1 MKLSQMGFKPVHCL
15 VYQQDGRVLKEYDEK
30 RMEEIMNRK
39 SDYVIIYNPNS
50 EQKREILESMDFDG
64 ESKVSVEGL
73 RLLGLIERL
82 TNIDLGL
89 ESGELTVEEALDIVN
104 NPNAMLQV
112 VAQVVNSILINLLK
126 EQLMMAE
133 EIAQLPEPV
142 KRSILDE
149 TINKEKREEEAKKQ
163 AEIEELEAKLKA
175 LRGE

>member
-1 MKLSQMGFKPVHCL
+1 MKLSQMGFKPMHCL

-30 RMEEIMNRK
+30 RMEEIMGRK

-50 EQKREILESMDFDG
+50 EQKKEILETMDFDG

-89 ESGELTVEEALDIVN
+89 ESGELTVDEALDIIN
-104 NPNAMLQV
+104 NPNAMLQA
-112 VAQVVNSILINLLK
+112 VAQVVNSILINILK

-163 AEIEELEAKLKA
+163 AEIEELEAKLKT

>member
-1 MKLSQMGFKPVHCL
+1 M
-15 VYQQDGRVLKEYDEK
+15 
-30 RMEEIMNRK
+30 
-39 SDYVIIYNPNS
+39 
-50 EQKREILESMDFDG
+50 
-64 ESKVSVEGL
+64 
-73 RLLGLIERL
+73 IERL

-112 VAQVVNSILINLLK
+112 VAQVVNSILINILK

>member
-1 MKLSQMGFKPVHCL
+1 MKLSQMGFKPMHCL
-15 VYQQDGRVLKEYDEK
+15 IYQQDGRVLKEYDEK
-30 RMEEIMNRK
+30 RMEEIMGRK
-39 SDYVIIYNPNS
+39 SEYVIIYNPNS

-64 ESKVSVEGL
+64 EQKVTVNGMKV
-73 RLLGLIERL
+73 LGLIERL

-89 ESGELTVEEALDIVN
+89 ENGELTVEEALDIVN
-104 NPNAMLQV
+104 NPNPMLEV
-112 VAQVVNSILINLLK
+112 VSQVVNSILMHILK
-126 EQLMMAE
+126 EQLNTMAE
-133 EIAQLPEPV
+133 VAQLPEPV

>member
-1 MKLSQMGFKPVHCL
+1 MKLSQMGFKPMHCL

-30 RMEEIMNRK
+30 RMEEIMGRK
-39 SDYVIIYNPNS
+39 SEYVIIYNPNS

-64 ESKVSVEGL
+64 EQKVTVNGMKV
-73 RLLGLIERL
+73 LGLIERL

-89 ESGELTVEEALDIVN
+89 ESGELTVDEALDIIN

-112 VAQVVNSILINLLK
+112 VAQVVNSILINILK

-149 TINKEKREEEAKKQ
+149 TISKEKREEEAKKQ

>member
-1 MKLSQMGFKPVHCL
+1 MKLSQMGFKPMHCL

-39 SDYVIIYNPNS
+39 SEYVIIYNPNS

-64 ESKVSVEGL
+64 EQKVTVNGMKV
-73 RLLGLIERL
+73 LGLIERL

-104 NPNAMLQV
+104 NPNPMLEV
-112 VAQVVNSILINLLK
+112 VSQVVNSILMNILK
-126 EQLMMAE
+126 EQLNTME
-133 EIAQLPEPV
+133 EVAQLPEPV

>member
-1 MKLSQMGFKPVHCL
+1 MKLSQMGFKPINCL
-15 VYQQDGRVLKEYDEK
+15 IHEQDGKVLKETDEK
-30 RMEEIMNRK
+30 RIEDIMNRK
-39 SDYVIIYNPNS
+39 ADYVIVYNPRD
-50 EQKREILESMDFDG
+50 EQRKEILQVMDFDG

-89 ESGELTVEEALDIVN
+89 ESGELTVDEALDIIN
-104 NPNAMLQV
+104 NPNAMLQA
-112 VAQVVNSILINLLK
+112 VAQVVNSILINILK

-133 EIAQLPEPV
+133 EIAQLPEPI

>member
-1 MKLSQMGFKPVHCL
+1 MKLSQMGFKPMHCL

-30 RMEEIMNRK
+30 RMEEIMGRK
-39 SDYVIIYNPNS
+39 SEYVIIYNPNS

-64 ESKVSVEGL
+64 EQKVTVNGMKV
-73 RLLGLIERL
+73 LGLIERL

-89 ESGELTVEEALDIVN
+89 ESGELTVDEALDIIN

-112 VAQVVNSILINLLK
+112 VAQVVNSILINILK

>member
-1 MKLSQMGFKPVHCL
+1 MKLSQMGFKPMHCL

-30 RMEEIMNRK
+30 RMEEIMGRK
-39 SDYVIIYNPNS
+39 SEYVIIYNPNS

-64 ESKVSVEGL
+64 EQKVTVNGMKV
-73 RLLGLIERL
+73 LGLIERL

-89 ESGELTVEEALDIVN
+89 ESGELTVDEALDIIN

-112 VAQVVNSILINLLK
+112 VAQVVNSILINILK

-133 EIAQLPEPV
+133 EISQLPEPV

>member
-1 MKLSQMGFKPVHCL
+1 
-15 VYQQDGRVLKEYDEK
+15 
-30 RMEEIMNRK
+30 NRK
-39 SDYVIIYNPNS
+39 SDYVIVYNPRD
-50 EQKREILESMDFDG
+50 EQRKEILQVMDFDG

-89 ESGELTVEEALDIVN
+89 ESGELTVDEALDVIN
-104 NPNAMLQV
+104 NPNAMLQA
-112 VAQVVNSILINLLK
+112 VAQVVNSILINILK

-163 AEIEELEAKLKA
+163 AEIEELEAKLKT

>member
-1 MKLSQMGFKPVHCL
+1 MKLSQMGFKPMHCL

-30 RMEEIMNRK
+30 RMEEIMGRK
-39 SDYVIIYNPNS
+39 SEYVIIYNPNS

-64 ESKVSVEGL
+64 EQKVTVNGMKV
-73 RLLGLIERL
+73 LGLIERL
-82 TNIDLGL
+82 THIDLGL

-104 NPNAMLQV
+104 NPNPMLEV
-112 VAQVVNSILINLLK
+112 VAQVVNSILMNILK
-126 EQLMMAE
+126 EQLNTME
-133 EIAQLPEPV
+133 EVAQLPEPV
-142 KRSILDE
+142 KRSLLEE

>member
-1 MKLSQMGFKPVHCL
+1 MYNPRDEH
-15 VYQQDGRVLKEYDEK
+15 LKE
-30 RMEEIMNRK
+30 
-39 SDYVIIYNPNS
+39 
-50 EQKREILESMDFDG
+50 ILQVMDFDG

-89 ESGELTVEEALDIVN
+89 ESGELTVEEALDIIN

-112 VAQVVNSILINLLK
+112 VAQVVNSILINILK